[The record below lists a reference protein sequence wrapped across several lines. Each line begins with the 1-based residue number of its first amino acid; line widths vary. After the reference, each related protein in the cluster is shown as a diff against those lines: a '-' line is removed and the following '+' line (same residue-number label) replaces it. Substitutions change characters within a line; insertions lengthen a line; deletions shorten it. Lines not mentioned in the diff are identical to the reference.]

1 MPVEIQEY
9 LSPVFPQN
17 QEPGPSR
24 PRHQQRHQRLHTWSP
39 RETSVTC
46 GDREK
51 SKKSEDSG
59 LLPPRATGRTQVGL
73 PNLVNMQDAREH

>member
-24 PRHQQRHQRLHTWSP
+24 LRHQQRHQRLHTWSP